1 LDGRRTLMEMMVG
14 GMMADKL
21 RKAAEM
27 PELGGTAP
35 APEKSKREPAP
46 KKQRRSLAE
55 RIEEGVR
62 RDLEKMEAHPPEKD
76 AGDEPPPETPD
87 GQTPRGA

>member
-1 LDGRRTLMEMMVG
+1 MEMMVG

-35 APEKSKREPAP
+35 APKKSKGEPAP
-46 KKQRRSLAE
+46 NKQRTSLAD

-62 RDLEKMEAHPPEKD
+62 RDLEKMEAGNTEKD
-76 AGDEPPPETPD
+76 AGDEPPPDRPEI
-87 GQTPRGA
+87 QTPRGA